1 MATTIKIAELLFLV
15 AATTLLISSTTT
27 FFVDAFVQY
36 QHHHHH
42 HQQYR
47 CRHCHHGYC
56 RSSSSIDLL
65 QFGGGSASSV
75 LIGLEESSSLL
86 PSEEQVQQIQAQAQI
101 QAHAHAQTQTTFDLD
116 LLLGDPLVHTMV
128 GGFVGFIVV
137 ILLIGTVSQKVDTV
151 IQQVAD
157 DYEYVLKSNQEFQ
170 TTWKK
175 VEEQLLL
182 PSTGPA
188 AAAASSTGTNT
199 ITNSRQRTEQLI
211 QIMEEME
218 KKEPQLMN
226 KIKIKMDKV
235 K

>member
-1 MATTIKIAELLFLV
+1 MATTIKMAELLFLV
-15 AATTLLISSTTT
+15 AAITLLISSTTT

-47 CRHCHHGYC
+47 CRHSHHGYC

-65 QFGGGSASSV
+65 QFSGGSASSV

-86 PSEEQVQQIQAQAQI
+86 PSEEQVQQIQAQAQT
-101 QAHAHAQTQTTFDLD
+101 QAQTQTTFDLD

-188 AAAASSTGTNT
+188 SAAASSTGTKT

-226 KIKIKMDKV
+226 KIKIKMDKM